1 MQLSGSFNHDDLKTV
16 DLIHR
21 ESTKGKRKKKTEK
34 ENQQYKRKTELKGK
48 QEQIEEE

>member
-1 MQLSGSFNHDDLKTV
+1 MQLSGSFNHDDLETV

-21 ESTKGKRKKKTEK
+21 ESTKGKKKKTEK